1 MYKNMIL
8 SADLSKHV
16 GEVVEIRGWLHT
28 VRVVSAN
35 LAFLIMRDKCWL
47 AQVVFEDADKIKKLE
62 GCLLGTVL
70 SAKGTVAEMQKGKFR
85 FELQRASVN
94 IIRKVVYPSPIDIS
108 KDEIHADGE
117 TLLENKVVALRH
129 PRQMKIFKLAAIVEK
144 NMRKF
149 FDENGFTQINSP
161 KIIGFPTEG
170 GAEVFEIDYFGR
182 KAYLAQSPQ
191 FYKQIMV
198 PIFERVYEIWRA
210 YRAEKSNTSRHL
222 SEILMLDMEMGF
234 IDSFDDVI
242 EMTERFANFVVEQTW
257 AEAEDLLLALGA
269 TKPLLVEHYPRISVD
284 ALHELMFKETGED
297 YRHER
302 DLAPWEE
309 KFICEYA
316 AKHWNSDFVVVD
328 GFPRSDAKFYH
339 HQNQEN
345 PEVADRA
352 DLLFRGVEIVTLTQR
367 EVNYQRLVDQITAQ
381 GQNPE
386 HPGLKH
392 YLDAFKYGM
401 PDEGGFGLGVAR
413 FVQKLIGLENIK
425 EAELFPRDMQRVTP

>member
-1 MYKNMIL
+1 MLL
-8 SADLSKHV
+8 SGELAQYV
-16 GEVVEIRGWLHT
+16 GDEVEIRGWLHT
-28 VRVVSAN
+28 VRVVSSN
-35 LAFLIMRDKCWL
+35 LAFLILRDRQGL
-47 AQVVFEDADKIKKLE
+47 AQVVFEDAEEIKKLE
-62 GCLLGTVL
+62 GCLLGTIV
-70 SAKGTVAEMQKGKFR
+70 SAKGKVAEMPKGKFR
-85 FELQRASVN
+85 FELQKGRLNV
-94 IIRKVVYPSPIDIS
+94 IRKVTYPSPIDIS
-108 KDEIHADGE
+108 KEEMHADGE
-117 TLLENKVVALRH
+117 TLLEHKVVALRH
-129 PRQMKIFKLAAIVEK
+129 PRQMKIFKVAAIVEK
-144 NMRKF
+144 QMRAF
-149 FDENGFTQINSP
+149 FDANDFTQINSP

-198 PIFERVYEIWRA
+198 PIFERVYEIGRA

-242 EMTERFANFVVEQTW
+242 EMTERFANFVVEKTW
-257 AEAEDLLLALGA
+257 AEAEPLLLALGSER
-269 TKPLLVEHYPRISVD
+269 PLLVEHFPRISVTE
-284 ALHELMFKETGED
+284 LHELMFKETGED
-297 YRHER
+297 YRNER
-302 DLAPWEE
+302 DLAPAEE
-309 KFICEYA
+309 KFICEYSA
-316 AKHWNSDFVVVD
+316 QHWQSDFVIVD

-339 HQNQEN
+339 HQNKEN
-345 PEVADRA
+345 PEIADRA

-367 EVNYQRLVDQITAQ
+367 EVNYQKLVDQITSQ
-381 GQNPE
+381 GQNPD

-401 PDEGGFGLGVAR
+401 PDEGGFGLGIAR